1 MRLEVLGPAF
11 SVCKVCKI
19 TGEMLSADFCFAAR
33 TDRELSL
40 VCPERDAPPDALARE
55 DGWRA
60 FRVAGT
66 LDFGL
71 VGILARLSSALA
83 GAGIGLFAVST
94 YDTDYI
100 LVKGKDLARALD
112 ALAAEGCTITDAE
125 GER

>member
-40 VCPERDAPPDALARE
+40 VCPQQDAPPDALARE

-100 LVKGKDLARALD
+100 LVKRENLDRAVA
-112 ALAAEGCTITDAE
+112 ALKAAGY
-125 GER
+125 GF